1 MTAPDRPLP
10 LLRNSGHS
18 HTNWNPGVDLVL
30 DLTMQIIVVG
40 HDHADRA
47 GRAPPR
53 AVPFAAQPA
62 DRVLRAAHAR
72 IHALATAAIE
82 AKAEDEEHATRNA
95 VQVSRRVLLL
105 GELARHVNQRGKGRH
120 RLGRL
125 RAHIVRQYRRGAV
138 LVMMILYFCSVSHVP
153 RQDGAPSG
161 FLCCAL
167 AHSLLGFHT
176 NKTLFDTVVSP
187 RESSI
192 VQPRYPSGGTT
203 SVQ

>member
-30 DLTMQIIVVG
+30 DLTMQIIVSG
-40 HDHADRA
+40 HDHADRS

-120 RLGRL
+120 RVGRL
-125 RAHIVRQYRRGAV
+125 QAPTIVRQSERRCCGDDDIAD
-138 LVMMILYFCSVSHVP
+138 LYLGSVSHVP
-153 RQDGAPSG
+153 LIAP
-161 FLCCAL
+161 
-167 AHSLLGFHT
+167 
-176 NKTLFDTVVSP
+176 VSMLRVCP
-187 RESSI
+187 PCLISMSACSN
-192 VQPRYPSGGTT
+192 Y
-203 SVQ
+203 